1 MPIKVEGLYYTYLPG
16 TPFEH
21 QALKNI
27 SFEIQDG
34 EFVGIIGH
42 TGSGK
47 STLIQIVSNLIR
59 QDQGSVLIDGED
71 YTKKGADKKALRRTV
86 GVVFQYPEYQL
97 FEETVAK
104 DIAFGP
110 LRTGIASNEI
120 ENRTRVAMELVGM
133 DYDEYKDKSPF
144 ELSGGQKRKV
154 AIAGVLA
161 MEPKILIMD
170 EPIAGLDPLGR
181 ENLMDLVKKLNECGI
196 TILMISHNMEG
207 LAEYASRI
215 LVMSGGEL
223 IMNDTPE
230 AVFSEHQKLRE
241 IGLDLPE
248 AAKLV
253 EQLRAKG
260 MDVPKNLI
268 RYREVRDFLIE
279 KLGGQAHD

>member
-1 MPIKVEGLYYTYLPG
+1 MPIEVKNLSYTYLPG

-21 QALKNI
+21 PALREI
-27 SFEIQDG
+27 SFSVEDG

-47 STLIQIVSNLIR
+47 STLVQIIAALVR
-59 QDQGSVLIDGED
+59 QDQGAVFINGVD
-71 YTKKGADKKALRRTV
+71 YTAKGADKKLLRRTV
-86 GVVFQYPEYQL
+86 GMVFQYPEYQL

-110 LRTGIASNEI
+110 LKTGIPPEEI
-120 ENRTRVAMELVGM
+120 ESRTRVALELVGL

-161 MEPKILIMD
+161 MEPRVLIMD
-170 EPIAGLDPLGR
+170 EPIAGLDPMGR
-181 ENLMDLVKKLNECGI
+181 ESFMELVKQLNECGI
-196 TILMISHNMEG
+196 TILMISHNMDG

-215 LVMSGGEL
+215 LVLSDGRL
-223 IMNDTPE
+223 AMNGTPE
-230 AVFSEHQKLRE
+230 EIFSRHSALRE
-241 IGLDLPE
+241 AGLDLPE
-248 AAKLV
+248 AARLV
-253 EQLRAKG
+253 ELLREKG

-268 RYREVRDFLIE
+268 RYREVRDFLAK
-279 KLGGQAHD
+279 KLGGQAYD